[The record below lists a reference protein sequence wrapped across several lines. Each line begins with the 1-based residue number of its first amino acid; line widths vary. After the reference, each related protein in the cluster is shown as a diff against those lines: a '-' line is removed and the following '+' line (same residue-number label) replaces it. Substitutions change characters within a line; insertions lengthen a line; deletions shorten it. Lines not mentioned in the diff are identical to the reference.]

1 MKRFLAPILL
11 LTLLFPALAYGV
23 TMDELLVREG
33 LHYEKFTDVPFTGKV
48 TGNTQGSF
56 RKGKEHGPWVYF
68 WSDGQLRSKGT
79 YKDGKMDGPWVS
91 YLDNGQL
98 LYKGDY
104 KNGKK
109 HGPWVSYYDN
119 GQLLYKGDYKNGKR
133 EGRWVFYNEYGT
145 KRFFPFDIMDG
156 GTGTYRNGKNV
167 GNGKKVK

>member
-1 MKRFLAPILL
+1 MDDLVYRDG
-11 LTLLFPALAYGV
+11 LFYK
-23 TMDELLVREG
+23 
-33 LHYEKFTDVPFTGKV
+33 KFSLVPFSGNI

-104 KNGKK
+104 KN
-109 HGPWVSYYDN
+109 S
-119 GQLLYKGDYKNGKR
+119 KR

>member
-1 MKRFLAPILL
+1 MDDLVYRDG
-11 LTLLFPALAYGV
+11 LFYK
-23 TMDELLVREG
+23 
-33 LHYEKFTDVPFTGKV
+33 KFSLVPFSGNI

-104 KNGKK
+104 KNGK
-109 HGPWVSYYDN
+109 
-119 GQLLYKGDYKNGKR
+119 R

>member
-1 MKRFLAPILL
+1 
-11 LTLLFPALAYGV
+11 
-23 TMDELLVREG
+23 MDDLVYRDG
-33 LHYEKFTDVPFTGKV
+33 FFYKKFSLVPFSGNI
-48 TGNTQGSF
+48 TGNTEGSF

-91 YLDNGQL
+91 YL
-98 LYKGDY
+98 
-104 KNGKK
+104 
-109 HGPWVSYYDN
+109 DN